1 MKIFLSSFI
10 FMFIAEFGDKTQLLV
25 LSFATRTKPLDIIW
39 AVIISTL
46 LSHILAVS
54 VGRVV
59 AITLPD
65 IYLQV
70 TTSVFFISFGIYELF
85 NAFAKSTNI
94 STVTG
99 HSLYSMII
107 AFLIAEIGDK
117 SQLATITLSIKYNM
131 PFIILISTTLGI
143 VTADIVAIYL
153 GSILGKKIN
162 KKTVRLLSCAIFL
175 TFGIYNLFLIF

>member
-1 MKIFLSSFI
+1 MKLFLSSFI

-39 AVIISTL
+39 AVIISIL

-54 VGRVV
+54 AGRVV

-70 TTSVFFISFGIYELF
+70 TTSVFLF
-85 NAFAKSTNI
+85 RSVYMNYLTLLQKVI
-94 STVTG
+94 VLSTVTG
-99 HSLYSMII
+99 YSLYSMII

-117 SQLATITLSIKYNM
+117 SQLATITL
-131 PFIILISTTLGI
+131 
-143 VTADIVAIYL
+143 
-153 GSILGKKIN
+153 
-162 KKTVRLLSCAIFL
+162 
-175 TFGIYNLFLIF
+175 